1 MQASQPLPQRAKM
14 RSSAMELRHV
24 FKSVPCCGTADL
36 TIETIAREDEDGEDV
51 KVVRDSPDRF

>member
-1 MQASQPLPQRAKM
+1 
-14 RSSAMELRHV
+14 MELRHV